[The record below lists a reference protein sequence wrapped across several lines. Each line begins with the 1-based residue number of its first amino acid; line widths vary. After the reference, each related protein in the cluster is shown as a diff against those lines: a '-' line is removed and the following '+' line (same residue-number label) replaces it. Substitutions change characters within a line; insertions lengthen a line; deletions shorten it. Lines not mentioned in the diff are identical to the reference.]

1 MDLLLKTRQ
10 AAMDLVTGAEEP
22 LSALLL
28 YTYHAQSILDGEEE
42 APFDLS
48 AAMETAGNL
57 AGPGTGKPFSRFSG
71 TWKS

>member
-10 AAMDLVTGAEEP
+10 TAMDLVTGAEEP